1 MPEMPTDGVDV
12 VMRVTVKNHRSLRAF
27 WRACDLVGNAAED
40 YPWSDDLREAMQCLV
55 RAGRGLGFQTKNP
68 LRRR

>member
-1 MPEMPTDGVDV
+1 MPEFLCVDIE
-12 VMRVTVKNHRSLRAF
+12 MRVTVTNLKSVKAF

-55 RAGRGLGFQTKNP
+55 RAGRGLGFQMKKNKP
-68 LRRR
+68 